1 MYFYDGGIVKQ
12 SMGNITIKSIKS
24 QLLIII
30 SFAVMFISR
39 VLVISGNYTLP
50 IDATLI
56 QIVYLGIVITM
67 GILKDRKILISKK
80 PSESVVVSMALITH
94 VILFTCV
101 FVNPVMSKYAAQM
114 FQRQGMFVLIV
125 VFSAWIIG
133 KYRLFDAFLKTVF
146 ISLST
151 ILFIQFITH
160 ISDLQYLNIASVMS
174 SIGRT
179 RGNFGF
185 GHYNTLGGVCVCNI
199 LISHLIQKRKSA
211 GVYMKWLIPP
221 FVLLS
226 IIMLLVSASRS
237 SISSLGIYICL
248 YLFTNLEIKHLGK
261 RTTRFLKIFL
271 AFLMVMLLISNLGM
285 SFESFLSESNRFTLF
300 SVALPTFFKSGRTML
315 GLGYAP
321 TEVYGLNETPYL
333 TYWLDNGYI
342 YTLITTGYIGS
353 IIYIVALCAIL
364 KNIRRLS
371 KCSIGKNMICIF
383 AVYLYSALFE
393 ATLFTGTIQ
402 NYVYIILFLMYGSKY
417 FFERCTIL
425 GRKQIRNE

>member
-1 MYFYDGGIVKQ
+1 
-12 SMGNITIKSIKS
+12 MGNITIKSTKS

-30 SFAVMFISR
+30 SFSVMFISR

-50 IDATLI
+50 VDATLI
-56 QIVYLGIVITM
+56 QIIYLAIVTTM

-80 PSESVVVSMALITH
+80 PSESAVVSIALLMY
-94 VILFTCV
+94 VVLFTCV
-101 FVNPVMSKYAAQM
+101 FVNPVMSKYATQM
-114 FQRQGMFVLIV
+114 LQRQGLFVLIV

-133 KYRLFDAFLKTVF
+133 KYKLFDAFLKIVF

-151 ILFIQFITH
+151 ILFIQFVTH

-174 SIGRT
+174 SAGRT

-199 LISHLIQKRKSA
+199 LISHLLQGRKKTGIA
-211 GVYMKWLIPP
+211 MKWLIPP
-221 FVLLS
+221 CVFLS

-237 SISSLGIYICL
+237 AILGLGIYICL
-248 YLFTNLEIKHLGK
+248 YLFINLEIKRLGK
-261 RTTRFLKIFL
+261 RTVRFLKIFL

-300 SVALPTFFKSGRTML
+300 RVALPTFFKSGRTML

-353 IIYIVALCAIL
+353 IIYIVALGAIF
-364 KNIRRLS
+364 KNVRRLS
-371 KCSIGKNMICIF
+371 ECSIGKNMICIF
-383 AVYLYSALFE
+383 AIYLYSALFE
-393 ATLFTGTIQ
+393 ATLFTGTIP
-402 NYVYIILFLMYGSKY
+402 NYVYMILFLMYGSKY
-417 FFERCTIL
+417 FSERYLI
-425 GRKQIRNE
+425 RKETD